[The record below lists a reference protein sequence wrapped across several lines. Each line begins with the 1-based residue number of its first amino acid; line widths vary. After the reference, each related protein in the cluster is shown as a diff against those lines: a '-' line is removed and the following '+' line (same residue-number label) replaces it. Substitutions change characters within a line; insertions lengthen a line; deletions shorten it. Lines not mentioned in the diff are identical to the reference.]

1 MNTMTTEAT
10 LKPAPVG
17 KLIDVGGYQLHLH
30 TRGTCNPAVIMEAA
44 IWDLGLTWS
53 LVQPDVAQFTRAVVY
68 DRGGLG
74 WSDPSPKPRTAAAM
88 VEELHTLLGCAQI
101 EPPYV
106 LVGQSFAG
114 LLVRLFA
121 YTYPDEM
128 AGLVLVDA
136 AHEDQDLRYP
146 EAIRAMAQP
155 MFDAQLQLLQQR
167 RATAVAEGPLPS
179 MFPAPAQMPADIV
192 ERYQAL
198 ITEDTT
204 RLDTMIDELAALEES
219 RSQVRAARDR
229 SLGDIPLIVLSHG
242 IPQAIP
248 GLPDEVNRAY
258 EAAWQQMQI
267 EVAAQS
273 SKGQHFVVKGAG
285 HMIHHDRPE
294 QVVAAIRQVVEAAR
308 SNHD

>member
-1 MNTMTTEAT
+1 MNTMMTEAT

-17 KLIDVGGYQLHLH
+17 ELIDLDGYRLHLQSQ
-30 TRGTCNPAVIMEAA
+30 GTGSPAVIMEAA
-44 IWDLGLTWS
+44 IWDIGLAWS
-53 LVQPDVAQFTRAVVY
+53 LVQPEVARFARAVVY

-88 VEELHTLLGCAQI
+88 VEELHTLLRRAGIAG
-101 EPPYV
+101 PYV

-114 LLVRLFA
+114 LLMRLFA

-136 AHEDQDLRYP
+136 AHEDQDERYP
-146 EAIRAMAQP
+146 EAIRAMAKP
-155 MFDAQLQLLQQR
+155 MFEAQLQMLQQR
-167 RATAVAEGPLPS
+167 RATATAEGPLPS
-179 MFPAPAQMPADIV
+179 MFPAPAQLPADIV
-192 ERYQAL
+192 EKYQAL
-198 ITEDTT
+198 IAEDTT
-204 RLDTMIDELAALEES
+204 RLDTMIAELAALEES
-219 RSQVRAARDR
+219 RAQVRAMRDR
-229 SLGDIPLIVLSHG
+229 GLGDIPLIVLSHG

-267 EVAAQS
+267 ELAAQS
-273 SKGQHFVVKGAG
+273 SKGQQLLVEGAG

-294 QVVAAIRQVVEAAR
+294 AVVEAIRQVVEATR
-308 SNHD
+308 GNSG

>member
-1 MNTMTTEAT
+1 MTTQT
-10 LKPAPVG
+10 LDLGTNIAPSG
-17 KLIDVGGYQLHLH
+17 ELIDLDGYRLHLH
-30 TRGTCNPAVIMEAA
+30 SRGTGGPAVIMEAA
-44 IWDLGLTWS
+44 IWDIGLTWS
-53 LVQPDVAQFTRAVVY
+53 LVQPEVAKFARAVVY

-88 VEELHTLLGCAQI
+88 VEELHTLLGRASI

-121 YTYPDEM
+121 YTHPDEM

-136 AHEDQDLRYP
+136 AHEDQDERYP

-155 MFDAQLQLLQQR
+155 MFEAQLQMLQQR
-167 RATAVAEGPLPS
+167 RATAMAEGPLPS
-179 MFPAPAQMPADIV
+179 MFPAPAQLPADIV
-192 ERYQAL
+192 EKYQAL
-198 ITEDTT
+198 IAEDAT
-204 RLDTMIDELAALEES
+204 RLDTMIAELAALEES
-219 RSQVRAARDR
+219 RAQVRAMRDR
-229 SLGDIPLIVLSHG
+229 GLGDIPLIVLSHG

-267 EVAAQS
+267 ELAAQS
-273 SKGQHFVVKGAG
+273 SNGQRLVVDGAG

-294 QVVAAIRQVVEAAR
+294 AVVEAIRQMVEAAR
-308 SNHD
+308 SNND